1 VSVADCEDQI
11 QRTKYALEDAERH
24 DADADAERLKTELKR
39 LRIELNEVR
48 DRTTQRNN
56 TGMMVGGII
65 LSSVGGA
72 GILVALGA
80 GAALSISGGRDNGAG
95 TVAMAWSE
103 VSPAAPWESPS
114 PSSAASAYR
123 KTPLRPRLARSSSW
137 APRAPR
143 CACAF
148 EGNGDRNESH
158 N

>member
-24 DADADAERLKTELKR
+24 DADADAERLKAELKR

-95 TVAMAWSE
+95 TVAILGLVGGLACGA
-103 VSPAAPWESPS
+103 VGIPLAVIGGKRVPKD
-114 PSSAASAYR
+114 PSSAEA
-123 KTPLRPRLARSSSW
+123 RPILLVG
-137 APRAPR
+137 P
-143 CACAF
+143 
-148 EGNGDRNESH
+148 EGAAVRVRF
-158 N
+158 